1 METDQVGRK
10 LTVNIFKSQNLA
22 GMNTTTIT
30 EKKPMVDWMTYLS
43 RTVDGS
49 SETL

>member
-30 EKKPMVDWMTYLS
+30 EKKTNGRLNDILIS
-43 RTVDGS
+43 HS
-49 SETL
+49 